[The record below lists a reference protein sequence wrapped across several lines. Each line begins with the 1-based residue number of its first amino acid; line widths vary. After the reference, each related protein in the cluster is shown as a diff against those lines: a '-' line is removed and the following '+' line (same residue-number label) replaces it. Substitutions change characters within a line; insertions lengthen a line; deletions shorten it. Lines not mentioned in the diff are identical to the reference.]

1 MDLSKCLEGKSM
13 PNMKKSIAFFI
24 SFIVTLVFVSS
35 LAFVVNAFFGKL
47 SQSTTFNIVL
57 PLLLTLGLIF
67 FMFFQGSLKQKW
79 NKKILENSQEL
90 IQVKGDKFTFT
101 EKLWIYLIVFLIY
114 LTPLI
119 RDLSF
124 KSLTMSRIILFL
136 VAIAIVEFLLRFSQ
150 NSMRIIF
157 LNEGIVVTGMDL
169 RIDIPLGEPIHN
181 ASGYYPY
188 SIIDGYLPLQDSI
201 QLFIEFEQGKIIVEA
216 SNKEV
221 SQISYILRENK
232 VEMRKFV

>member
-1 MDLSKCLEGKSM
+1 M

-35 LAFVVNAFFGKL
+35 LAFVINALFSKL

-67 FMFFQGSLKQKW
+67 FMLFQGSLKHKW
-79 NKKILENSQEL
+79 NKKILENSHEL

-101 EKLWIYLIVFLIY
+101 EKLWIYAIVFLIY

-136 VAIAIVEFLLRFSQ
+136 VAIAVVEFLLRFSQ
-150 NSMRIIF
+150 NSIRIIF

-201 QLFIEFEQGKIIVEA
+201 QLFIEFEQGKIIVET

>member
-1 MDLSKCLEGKSM
+1 M

-35 LAFVVNAFFGKL
+35 LAFVINALFSKL

-67 FMFFQGSLKQKW
+67 FMLFQGSLKHKW
-79 NKKILENSQEL
+79 NKKILKNSQEL

-101 EKLWIYLIVFLIY
+101 EKLWIYAIVFLIY

-124 KSLTMSRIILFL
+124 KSLAMSRIILFL
-136 VAIAIVEFLLRFSQ
+136 AAIAVVEFLLRFSQ
-150 NSMRIIF
+150 NSIRIIF

-201 QLFIEFEQGKIIVEA
+201 QLFIEFEQGKIIVK
-216 SNKEV
+216 SNNKEV

>member
-1 MDLSKCLEGKSM
+1 M

-24 SFIVTLVFVSS
+24 SFIVTIVFISS
-35 LAFVVNAFFGKL
+35 LAFVINPFFRGL
-47 SQSTTFNIVL
+47 SQSTIFDVIL
-57 PLLLTLGLIF
+57 PLLLTLGFIF
-67 FMFFQGSLKQKW
+67 FMFFQGSLKHKW

-124 KSLTMSRIILFL
+124 KSLPIGRVILF
-136 VAIAIVEFLLRFSQ
+136 VATIAIVEILLRFSQ

-157 LNEGIVVTGMDL
+157 LNEGIVVTGIDL

-201 QLFIEFEQGKIIVEA
+201 QLFIEFQQGKIIVKS
-216 SNKEV
+216 SNKEI
-221 SQISYILRENK
+221 SQISYILKENK